1 MGVFIRFLGEKYSR
15 SQIIVYICRINR
27 PTMETLKPIPPKS
40 ASGEANPLFT
50 YIDSKDY
57 DSIINENNV
66 PRIFNRGGIF
76 ICLAGEGYVIINE
89 HKYPLSARTM
99 CVAFPGT
106 IIQGFHRGEGFESYT
121 LRIDT
126 DFLRDLSFP
135 SAPSVHMLLRENPCV
150 VLSEEQLESILK
162 VCRMMH
168 ERDSRADHPYHE
180 QINALMLT
188 LLCYELAGVYIQDIP
203 VMREPC
209 SRQDV
214 IFRKFLSLLA
224 TDITISREVQY
235 YADKLCIT
243 PKYLTIVTR
252 QMSDRSAATW
262 ITHSVILNAKALLA
276 TTQLTVQQVSNRLNF
291 PNPSFFGQ
299 YFLRHT
305 GMTPKEFRRSKMK

>member
-1 MGVFIRFLGEKYSR
+1 MDA
-15 SQIIVYICRINR
+15 
-27 PTMETLKPIPPKS
+27 LKPILS
-40 ASGEANPLFT
+40 NNSSTETHPLFT
-50 YIDSKDY
+50 YIDSKEY

-66 PRIFNRGGIF
+66 PRVFNRGGIF
-76 ICLAGEGYVIINE
+76 ICLAGEGYVTINE

-106 IIQGFHRGEGFESYT
+106 IIQEFKRGEGFESYT

-126 DFLRDLSFP
+126 DFLRELNFP
-135 SAPSVHMLLRENPCV
+135 SASSVHMMMRENPCV
-150 VLSEEQLESILK
+150 VLSEEQLESILQ
-162 VCRMMH
+162 VCRLMH
-168 ERDSRADHPYHE
+168 ERDSRTDHPYHE
-180 QINALMLT
+180 QINVQMLT
-188 LLCYELAGVYIQDIP
+188 LLCYELAGIYARDIP

-235 YADKLCIT
+235 YADKLGIT

-262 ITHSVILNAKALLA
+262 ITHSVILNAKALLS
-276 TTQLTVQQVSNRLNF
+276 TTQLSVLQVASRLNF

-305 GMTPKEFRRSKMK
+305 GMTPREFRRSKMK